1 MIARSDTVLDEYER
15 QVPGALVYVYN
26 ADGTAASL
34 TSDGVTTLV
43 QPIVTD
49 EFGGYS
55 YQANV
60 GYYREDIWFGGK
72 LRYQQNNIAIGSP
85 GADLALRTD
94 LAAST
99 GSGLVEYQSGATG
112 SAARTVA
119 SKLGDIDS
127 VADFPNHA
135 TADAA
140 GKVLYTPVNIAS
152 TRANGAAVVSR
163 HWGPGQVTTADGNK
177 RGAWF
182 SSVSAAPTYTGSENS
197 VDTAFDGDFSK
208 SQIAMEHR
216 ITGAATLGQPTTGY
230 VYTPPAYPHYLYF
243 TNSSGWNNGTADN
256 VGRTAAVGFR
266 IKGDHTGQGDLMGI
280 DAVITVNGARAGAT
294 HFFANPAG
302 AIITGETFAE
312 QPGVY
317 CQNSEMDIDD
327 QGFDVAGVADVRNMK
342 RTNNT
347 GALSAV
353 WLGYRLQSI
362 GTKAIDAGVSMS
374 GLINVGIDLT
384 PSNFGTNQAA
394 IALVRGQRIYGN
406 AATTDPNLLKATS
419 LGTDYFTNSA
429 SGWDFTVGGVLAGRI
444 GATGIGYPTGS
455 GGAVT
460 QATSKSTAVTL
471 NKPCGQITLNAASL
485 AASTVVSFTF
495 TNSNIA
501 ATDIIRINT
510 SGAATPGS
518 YLVQAENLAAGSCTV
533 SVRNLTAGALAEA
546 LVLNFAIIKAANA

>member
-1 MIARSDTVLDEYER
+1 
-15 QVPGALVYVYN
+15 
-26 ADGTAASL
+26 
-34 TSDGVTTLV
+34 
-43 QPIVTD
+43 
-49 EFGGYS
+49 
-55 YQANV
+55 
-60 GYYREDIWFGGK
+60 
-72 LRYQQNNIAIGSP
+72 
-85 GADLALRTD
+85 
-94 LAAST
+94 
-99 GSGLVEYQSGATG
+99 
-112 SAARTVA
+112 
-119 SKLGDIDS
+119 
-127 VADFPNHA
+127 
-135 TADAA
+135 
-140 GKVLYTPVNIAS
+140 
-152 TRANGAAVVSR
+152 
-163 HWGPGQVTTADGNK
+163 
-177 RGAWF
+177 
-182 SSVSAAPTYTGSENS
+182 
-197 VDTAFDGDFSK
+197 
-208 SQIAMEHR
+208 
-216 ITGAATLGQPTTGY
+216 
-230 VYTPPAYPHYLYF
+230 
-243 TNSSGWNNGTADN
+243 
-256 VGRTAAVGFR
+256 
-266 IKGDHTGQGDLMGI
+266 MGI

-347 GALSAV
+347 GALSVV

-406 AATTDPNLLKATS
+406 ASTTDPNLLKATS

-533 SVRNLTAGALAEA
+533 SIRNLTAGALAEA
-546 LVLNFAIIKAANA
+546 LVLNFAIIKAVAA